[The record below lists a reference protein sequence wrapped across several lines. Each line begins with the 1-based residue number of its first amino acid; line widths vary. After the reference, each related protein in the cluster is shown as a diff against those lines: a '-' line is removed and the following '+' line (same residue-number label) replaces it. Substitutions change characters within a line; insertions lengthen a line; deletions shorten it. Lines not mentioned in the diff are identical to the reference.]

1 MYLGVAGVTF
11 LEEAGYVGS
20 ESSKVRLFYLTDLF
34 KINKEIYIHHVLLFS
49 SLPLIVFYIG
59 NHSKI

>member
-49 SLPLIVFYIG
+49 SLP
-59 NHSKI
+59 